1 MIRIG
6 NAGISDDSAPPPQ
19 TMIENGNAIC
29 HSTTQYE
36 GDYKKDFY
44 AARLSMFKLRSRHLV
59 NLCFLSGA
67 KEVP

>member
-6 NAGISDDSAPPPQ
+6 NAGIPDDSAPPPQ

-29 HSTTQYE
+29 HSTTQYD

-44 AARLSMFKLRSRHLV
+44 AAR
-59 NLCFLSGA
+59 
-67 KEVP
+67 